1 MALTTKRYPDD
12 YSTDV
17 TDILSAMSFGD
28 DMYIIGTASLRS
40 QLYVGDYDAFETV
53 HVRSLSDTVQKFK
66 AIVRNLTRMKSI
78 YVGDIKSGTVP
89 EWDILKDVKLQ
100 KDKVVGYDRSNILA
114 SLEAL
119 KKQGIVNAQEY
130 REARVLLKPILTSG
144 DYFVAK
150 EEIKFHTVRWT
161 PSEVIQG
168 STTLRDGRSYT
179 LSDAFTSPAVT
190 KVDTISLVAGSR
202 YSEFS
207 VVYEFVEDG
216 QVLNVTPND
225 IRRSIIESMVS
236 YVHSGNYFKAIKRI
250 FSLARID
257 GDQKTIDY
265 LKPILNSDLGRL
277 YIIVSDIDTL
287 LFMLDNYN
295 KLPAE
300 TIRFEID
307 QFINRLSNVS
317 LPPLVGKQPTL
328 NRAIRK
334 IQTLSLSKM
343 SGPLETLKNTL
354 NKLLQQY
361 SKPIADELTAGTLS
375 GGGGGS
381 ETPKEWGPRL
391 WHYLHT
397 VAARH
402 NLDDLKSAFKSV
414 IRKTPCAVCRLHTAD
429 YLTEHPPK
437 EPTDRYVWEF
447 HNAINARTGK
457 KIQPISV
464 LSQYSTGGKV

>member
-12 YSTDV
+12 YSSDV

-40 QLYVGDYDAFETV
+40 ILYAGDYDAFETV

-66 AIVRNLTRMKSI
+66 SIIRNLTRMKSI
-78 YVGDIKSGTVP
+78 YVGDIKSGAVP

-100 KDKVVGYDRSNILA
+100 KDKIVGYDRSNILA
-114 SLEAL
+114 SLEIL

-130 REARVLLKPILTSG
+130 REARVLLKPILTPG

-150 EEIKFHTVRWT
+150 EEIKFHVVRWT
-161 PSEVIQG
+161 PSEVLQG

-190 KVDTISLVAGSR
+190 KVDTISLVMGSR

-207 VVYEFVEDG
+207 VVYEFVKDW
-216 QVLNVTPND
+216 QVLNVTPSD

-236 YVHSGNYFKAIKRI
+236 YIHAGNYFKAIKRI

-265 LKPILNSDLGRL
+265 LKPLLNSDLGRL

-328 NRAIRK
+328 NKAIRK

-343 SGPLETLKNTL
+343 SGPLETLKDTL

-375 GGGGGS
+375 GGGSG

-414 IRKTPCAVCRLHTAD
+414 IRKTPCAACRLHTAD

-447 HNAINARTGK
+447 HNAINKRIGK
-457 KIQPISV
+457 KIEPISV
-464 LSQYSTGGKV
+464 LSQYST